1 MRLFTSA
8 LAAWLLTAA
17 VSTAAAQDPAAPSAA
32 PAAPSAPRVDL
43 GGGFTSAIPLS
54 TDSEGFGMVALLNVR
69 AGAALTRRW
78 ALEGA
83 FDIMPG
89 ASGSTV
95 LYRGQARWQTKADAA
110 PGSLRTHVTF
120 GASGWLNYRSYPE
133 SRWQDASGAV
143 HVYPARTYWNA
154 GPPVY
159 PTVGF
164 GAQKTLG
171 ARVALRADVAA
182 IVVPADD
189 FVAVILMP
197 TISVSIPIG
206 RYPRPTKR

>member
-8 LAAWLLTAA
+8 LAAILVAA
-17 VSTAAAQDPAAPSAA
+17 GVSAAAAQA
-32 PAAPSAPRVDL
+32 PASSATATVSLPRIEL

-69 AGAALTRRW
+69 AGVALTRRW

-95 LYRGQARWQTKADAA
+95 LNRGQARWQTKADAA

-120 GASGWLNYRSYPE
+120 GASGWFNYRSYPE
-133 SRWQDASGAV
+133 SSWQDASGAV

-171 ARVALRADVAA
+171 AHVALRADLAA